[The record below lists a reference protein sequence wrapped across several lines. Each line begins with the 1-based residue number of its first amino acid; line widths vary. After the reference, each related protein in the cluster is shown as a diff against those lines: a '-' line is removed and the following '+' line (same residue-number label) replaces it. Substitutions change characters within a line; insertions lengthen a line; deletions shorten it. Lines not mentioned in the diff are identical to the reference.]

1 MFRTQWISHRALN
14 KSLERDRRAIFIFL
28 FVLADVP
35 DQELWIQ
42 MWGKQLWSRRAPVLP
57 LANNKIEVNE
67 LTLKILDKKKR
78 GQSKC
83 RVFAGIKRKEIGR
96 TRQNRRCNVKEKD
109 VVIISTTSSC
119 PNPSV
124 PQGPGSLESTAI
136 SFPLGSYSTNPHL

>member
-1 MFRTQWISHRALN
+1 MIRTQWISHRALYR
-14 KSLERDRRAIFIFL
+14 SLERDRRVIFIFL

-42 MWGKQLWSRRAPVLP
+42 MWGKQLWSRTPVLP

-67 LTLKILDKKKR
+67 LTLKILDKKKTT
-78 GQSKC
+78 GQSQCKLL
-83 RVFAGIKRKEIGR
+83 VGIKRKEIGR
-96 TRQNRRCNVKEKD
+96 TRQNRRCKVKEKD

-124 PQGPGSLESTAI
+124 PRGPGSLESTAI
-136 SFPLGSYSTNPHL
+136 SFPLGSYSANPHL